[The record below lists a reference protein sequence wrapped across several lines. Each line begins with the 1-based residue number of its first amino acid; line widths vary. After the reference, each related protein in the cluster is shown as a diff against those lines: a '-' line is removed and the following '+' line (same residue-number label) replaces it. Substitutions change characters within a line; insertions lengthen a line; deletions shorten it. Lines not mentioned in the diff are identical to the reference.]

1 MSQTVVDEDL
11 LLGVGDDGTHRTL
24 VGGPRHPELV
34 GGPRHAELRQ
44 LGQELVVEVLGG
56 VVLVQVRLPPECLR
70 THGARVQDLTAC
82 SGQVERGLRNGENI
96 EMFQYLINLD
106 TISIL

>member
-11 LLGVGDDGTHRTL
+11 LLGVGDDGAHGTL
-24 VGGPRHPELV
+24 VGGPRHPELC
-34 GGPRHAELRQ
+34 Q

-82 SGQVERGLRNGENI
+82 SGQVERGLENGEN
-96 EMFQYLINLD
+96 MKMVKHYTLN
-106 TISIL
+106 

>member
-11 LLGVGDDGTHRTL
+11 LLGVGDDGTHGTL

-34 GGPRHAELRQ
+34 GGPRHPELGQ

-82 SGQVERGLRNGENI
+82 SGQVERGLVKHYTLN
-96 EMFQYLINLD
+96 
-106 TISIL
+106 